1 MFSRRR
7 PRSSPVDPAAPTQGP
22 GVNGGRSRS
31 TPEWPALIRRLER
44 KRRSLNRDH
53 NGNGGATD
61 PITAPIPTPPDD
73 YYLRATWSSFRLEGL
88 DVTEDELREALG
100 PTSSDRPTLRSRQAL
115 RLRNHAAILPRTEND
130 LQQGLTLTGDTVLRW
145 YVGIS
150 AGLSTTSLDQATQ
163 ARLDDVVR
171 RVNSP
176 QLRLQPALQEVAA
189 THLRLLADPL
199 VPSFNGILARLLLR
213 YHLGRSRLPGV
224 VWDPLADARPRDAAT
239 VLRRLVEL
247 LDESFDRVLRAR
259 P

>member
-1 MFSRRR
+1 MFPRRR
-7 PRSSPVDPAAPTQGP
+7 PKPSPVDPAAFTQGP

-31 TPEWPALIRRLER
+31 ATEWPALLRRVER
-44 KRRSLNRDH
+44 KRRSLDRDH
-53 NGNGGATD
+53 DGAD
-61 PITAPIPTPPDD
+61 PNANLIPSPPDD
-73 YYLRATWSSFRLEGL
+73 YYLRATWASFRLEGL

-115 RLRNHAAILPRTEND
+115 RLRNHAAILHRIEND